1 MDFRWIVIP
10 LVFAY
15 LVYLVRD
22 EIKDIRFYQSNGWD
36 FAKDN
41 DGVNTQ
47 YYRGDSTDEMDR
59 CSNRDRV
66 LLTRPTFIFGAVVMV
81 LVLASIDPI
90 GIN

>member
-1 MDFRWIVIP
+1 MDFRWIVVP

-22 EIKDIRFYQSNGWD
+22 EIKDIRFYQGNGWD

-47 YYRGDSTDEMDR
+47 YYRGDSTDERDR

-66 LLTRPTFIFGAVVMV
+66 LLTRPTFIFVAVVMV

-90 GIN
+90 GMN